1 MYRLSPKGHGSTG
14 YLTQVPPWE
23 PQQWRKPMANNTT
36 NESTNMT
43 DNVTGGEVSES
54 GMLDGLMDVLQDSP
68 ELMLAVGVIGALVA
82 FIAYTQPAVRALVM
96 PLVKNYD
103 EQILEALDKGLT
115 AAQTKAY
122 EKLDEAAQKH
132 VKDAMLRNVIMS
144 AYDENDDKFVAVIKA
159 EAKEAL
165 ANAKQL

>member
-1 MYRLSPKGHGSTG
+1 MEKTMS
-14 YLTQVPPWE
+14 
-23 PQQWRKPMANNTT
+23 NNTT
-36 NESTNMT
+36 NETSGNDTVLDTNNTGTNGTT
-43 DNVTGGEVSES
+43 DEVSES
-54 GMLDGLMDVLQDSP
+54 GMLDGLMDALQDSP
-68 ELMLAVGVIGALVA
+68 ELMLMVAVIGALVA
-82 FIAYTQPAVRALVM
+82 YIAYTVPAVRMMVM
-96 PLVKNYD
+96 PYLKKYD
-103 EQILEALDKGLT
+103 EEILELLDKNLT
-115 AAQTKAY
+115 AAQVKAY

>member
-1 MYRLSPKGHGSTG
+1 MEKTM
-14 YLTQVPPWE
+14 E
-23 PQQWRKPMANNTT
+23 NNTT
-36 NESTNMT
+36 NETATNET
-43 DNVTGGEVSES
+43 LSNVTADEVSES
-54 GMLDGLMDVLQDSP
+54 GMLDGLMDALQDSP

-96 PLVKNYD
+96 PLVKSYD

-115 AAQTKAY
+115 ATQVKAY

-144 AYDENDDKFVAVIKA
+144 AYDQNDDKFVAVVKA
-159 EAKEAL
+159 EAKDALVEAKKL
-165 ANAKQL
+165 